1 MLGPALILAGSYLA
15 VSSGVDIFFYP
26 KLLAISVGC
35 FLCLQAPPKPAP
47 LRPWFLLCLA
57 VTLLATLTAASPL
70 QAALGLFRSPTAGL
84 LGAVACW
91 LSYEAGCRS
100 PRASWRYATWGAG
113 LCAAGALA
121 TWIPGA
127 PFHYMLPSGRAI
139 GSIGSP
145 PFLGCMLV
153 ATLPWVIL
161 SAPRAV
167 IMLVAVALLAT
178 ESKAAILG
186 AVAGV
191 LVLKA
196 HILSR
201 RATLALGAAGLSGAF
216 LVFSRAGSDTMRL
229 CTWGIAWKASLMR
242 PWFGWGPDN
251 FIDAFMQLRGTA
263 WVEAAGGQG
272 MTASENAH
280 NIVLNLMVTQGILG
294 LCAHMALAVAAG
306 RRLLSRT
313 DRESR
318 CLVACYAS
326 VLVYSMCNPTPFMAW
341 SVLAFMLGTLE

>member
-1 MLGPALILAGSYLA
+1 MLGPALILAGSYLSL
-15 VSSGVDIFFYP
+15 SSGVDIFFYP

-35 FLCLQAPPKPAP
+35 FLCLSKPSTRTAAP
-47 LRPWFLLCLA
+47 LRPWFLLGLS

-84 LGAVACW
+84 LGALACW

-139 GSIGSP
+139 GTIGSP

-153 ATLPWVIL
+153 ATLPWVII

-167 IMLVAVALLAT
+167 ASLVFIALLAT
-178 ESKAAILG
+178 ESKAAVLG

-191 LVLKA
+191 LVLRG
-196 HILSR
+196 LSR
-201 RATLALGAAGLSGAF
+201 RATMALSAVALVGAF

-229 CTWGIAWKASLMR
+229 CTWGIAWKAFLMR
-242 PWFGWGPDN
+242 PWLGWGPDN
-251 FIDAFMQLRGTA
+251 FIDAFMRLRGPG
-263 WVEAAGGQG
+263 WIEAAGNSG

-280 NIVLNLMVTQGILG
+280 NLVLNLLATQGFLG
-294 LCAHMALAVAAG
+294 LCVHLALGAAAA
-306 RRLLSRT
+306 RFLLART

-326 VLVYSMCNPTPFMAW
+326 VLVYSMFNPTPFMAW